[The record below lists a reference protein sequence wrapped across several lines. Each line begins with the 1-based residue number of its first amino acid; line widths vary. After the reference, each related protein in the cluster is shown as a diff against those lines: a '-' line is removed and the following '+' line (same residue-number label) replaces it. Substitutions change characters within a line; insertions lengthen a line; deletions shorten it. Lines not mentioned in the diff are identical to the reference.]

1 MATRIAVV
9 RESPESACRRQPA
22 VAQAE
27 LLLDMGGE
35 CSNVAA
41 DLSRVL
47 NVGPHELPPLALDLA
62 EIAVALYTSD
72 IAVVRG
78 KGDEWTRNVNL
89 LVPVREVEFWDEAAG
104 DLRGLLYALTR
115 DNFHLSFYQRP
126 PDPEPSDEPTI
137 APTWLSPDCLCMLSG
152 GLDSLA
158 GAVTLQNA
166 GRRPIYSM
174 HHSGNPAV
182 RKAQDQVVETIERHW
197 PEQSATAPYHVAPHT
212 SAVSLPFPPAEER
225 EPSRRGRSLL
235 FMTMAVVTAQ
245 AWGLDEVYMFEN
257 GILSAA
263 LPMTPARMGSMSTRS
278 THPTLLMMFN
288 ALCERAGLTPRIT
301 NPFIYQTK
309 SDLIRD
315 VLRPALTPAEIEA
328 TVSCWSTGRAQ
339 RQCGGCIPC
348 LLRRIGMLHTR
359 LPDGA
364 YMTDPLTEPARYI
377 GTDTYGNL
385 VDLLRNAREMLEGSD
400 SEILR
405 ARPGLLGLETAGIS
419 STEMI
424 RMFRRYAEQLK
435 AVLDQH
441 FPQAA
446 RLMR

>member
-1 MATRIAVV
+1 MSMRIAVV

-27 LLLDMGGE
+27 LLLDVGGE
-35 CSNVAA
+35 YSNVAA
-41 DLSRVL
+41 DLSRV
-47 NVGPHELPPLALDLA
+47 VDAGTHELPPLALDLA
-62 EIAVALYTSD
+62 EIAVALYISD

-89 LVPVREVEFWDEAAG
+89 LVPVREVGFWDEAAG

-126 PDPEPSDEPTI
+126 TDSDEPDEPTAT
-137 APTWLSPDCLCMLSG
+137 APRVLPDCLCMLSG
-152 GLDSLA
+152 GMDSLA

-166 GRRPIYSM
+166 ERQPIYSM

-182 RKAQDQVVETIERHW
+182 RKAQDKVIRTLGRHW
-197 PEQSATAPYHVAPHT
+197 PDRFTTASYRVAPHT

-235 FMTMAVVTAQ
+235 FMTMAMVTAQ

-288 ALCERAGLTPRIT
+288 ALCERAGLSPRIS

-315 VLRPALTPAEIEA
+315 VLRPALAPAEIEA

-348 LLRRIGMLHTR
+348 LLRRIGMLHAG

-364 YMTDPLTEPARYI
+364 YMTDPLGEPARYI
-377 GTDTYGNL
+377 GADAYGNL

-424 RMFRRYAEQLK
+424 RMFRRHAEQLK

-446 RLMR
+446 KLMR

>member
-1 MATRIAVV
+1 V
-9 RESPESACRRQPA
+9 
-22 VAQAE
+22 
-27 LLLDMGGE
+27 GGE
-35 CSNVAA
+35 HSNVAA
-41 DLSRVL
+41 DLSRVV
-47 NVGPHELPPLALDLA
+47 NAGTHELPPLALDLA
-62 EIAVALYTSD
+62 EIAVALYISD

-78 KGDEWTRNVNL
+78 KGDEWTRSVDL
-89 LVPVREVEFWDEAAG
+89 LVPVREVGFWNEAAS

-115 DNFHLSFYQRP
+115 DSFHLGFYQRP
-126 PDPEPSDEPTI
+126 PDPDTLDEPT
-137 APTWLSPDCLCMLSG
+137 AVPPRLDPDCLCMLSG
-152 GLDSLA
+152 GMDSLG

-166 GRRPIYSM
+166 GRHPIYSM
-174 HHSGNPAV
+174 HQSGNPAV
-182 RKAQDQVVETIERHW
+182 RKAQDEVIRTIGRRW
-197 PEQSATAPYHVAPHT
+197 PDEFATASYRVAPHT
-212 SAVSLPFPPAEER
+212 SAVSLPFPAPEDR

-235 FMTMAVVTAQ
+235 FMVMAVVTAQ

-288 ALCERAGLTPRIT
+288 ALCERAGLMPHIS

-309 SDLIRD
+309 SDIVRD
-315 VLRPALTPAEIEA
+315 VLRPALAPAEIEA
-328 TVSCWSTGRAQ
+328 TVSCWGTGRAQ

-348 LLRRIGMLHTR
+348 LLRRVGMLHAG

-364 YMTDPLTEPARYI
+364 YMTDPLGEPARYI
-377 GTDTYGNL
+377 GTDAYGNL
-385 VDLLRNAREMLEGSD
+385 VDLLRNAREMLEGND
-400 SEILR
+400 AEILR

-419 STEMI
+419 SSEMI
-424 RMFRRYAEQLK
+424 RMFRRHAEQLK

-446 RLMR
+446 RLMS